1 MKQFY
6 YMIII
11 FIIYIIYIIIMSTS
25 IGYTNSISGNFPQF
39 YLLSGDFKGK
49 ALGGGFQGYMPQAV
63 QTTEKGSYGSNV
75 FENIRFTLRN
85 SWNTTYKAE
94 LRASNKKQIITPF
107 RAVTNSGDLL
117 SRENYSCG
125 GPCQSFQSRPQIK
138 GLRQHFGSI
147 SKACTQS
154 ALYTGNQIAPGV
166 PAAACNVKFVYD
178 SSDYTTYLKQRAMV
192 TNYNDKSFAGNE
204 SNGSQSAYRAIR
216 RY

>member
-1 MKQFY
+1 
-6 YMIII
+6 
-11 FIIYIIYIIIMSTS
+11 MSRS

-39 YLLSGDFKGK
+39 FLVSGDFKGK

-117 SRENYSCG
+117 SRDNYSCG
-125 GPCQSFQSRPQIK
+125 GSCQSFQSRPQIK
-138 GLRQHFGSI
+138 GLRQHLGSV
-147 SKACTQS
+147 SKSCTPS

-192 TNYNDKSFAGNE
+192 TNYNDKSFSGNE
-204 SNGSQSAYRAIR
+204 SNASQSAYRAIR